1 MTLKIDFKIFLFA
14 ILLWLTDQIEIYA
27 IIMIFCIMHEIGHL
41 LAGKLLGY
49 RCEKIEV
56 MPLGLS
62 ISFKLNIDDY
72 NRKIKKANLLE
83 LKKIGVAI
91 AGPLTNFLIIL
102 ITANTNIEIQKGLMI
117 IYTNIV
123 IMLFNLLPIYPL
135 DGGRI
140 LKGILHIYKG
150 KKISE
155 KNINDISIITTIF
168 LTAIASIMILQEKNI
183 AIFLIDIYLWYL
195 VIKENKRYINKKI
208 IYRRIEEII
217 DTREKTID
225 KKEKLEEKENTGE
238 YLEEK
243 IKI

>member
-1 MTLKIDFKIFLFA
+1 MLNLDKE
-14 ILLWLTDQIEIYA
+14 IE
-27 IIMIFCIMHEIGHL
+27 EL
-41 LAGKLLGY
+41 EESLARL
-49 RCEKIEV
+49 
-56 MPLGLS
+56 
-62 ISFKLNIDDY
+62 
-72 NRKIKKANLLE
+72 
-83 LKKIGVAI
+83 
-91 AGPLTNFLIIL
+91 
-102 ITANTNIEIQKGLMI
+102 
-117 IYTNIV
+117 
-123 IMLFNLLPIYPL
+123 
-135 DGGRI
+135 
-140 LKGILHIYKG
+140 
-150 KKISE
+150 E

>member
-1 MTLKIDFKIFLFA
+1 MLFLHELGHLFA
-14 ILLWLTDQIEIYA
+14 GIL
-27 IIMIFCIMHEIGHL
+27 F
-41 LAGKLLGY
+41 KL
-49 RCEKIEV
+49 RPEKIEI
-56 MPLGLS
+56 MPFGFS
-62 ISFKLNIDDY
+62 ISFKISTKEY

-168 LTAIASIMILQEKNI
+168 LTAIASIMILQEKI
-183 AIFLIDIYLWYL
+183 
-195 VIKENKRYINKKI
+195 
-208 IYRRIEEII
+208 
-217 DTREKTID
+217 
-225 KKEKLEEKENTGE
+225 
-238 YLEEK
+238 
-243 IKI
+243 